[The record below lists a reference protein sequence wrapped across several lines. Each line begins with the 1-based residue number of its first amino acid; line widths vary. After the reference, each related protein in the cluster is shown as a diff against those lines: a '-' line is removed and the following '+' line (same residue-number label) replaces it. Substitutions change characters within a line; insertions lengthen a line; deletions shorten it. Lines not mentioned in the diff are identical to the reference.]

1 MVELDELLSV
11 IENPTRRKILEA
23 LVREPHYPLQLS
35 KELGM
40 SQQAIMKHLKVL
52 EGYHLVKSFQEAS
65 DLGGP
70 MRKKYCPAL
79 NFTIVVDLGPNL
91 FNAELLTREHI
102 VQAVTARG
110 HRKDRSELDDQVR
123 QLRESMAE
131 IDRQLIELQQKREGL
146 IEERERTMDEV
157 ARLIAG
163 LPDYQVRKVMYE
175 FISRPDLDPEEIAR
189 ELSIRDEVVLRYL
202 KVWLEG

>member
-1 MVELDELLSV
+1 MVALDELLSV

-52 EGYHLVKSFQEAS
+52 EGYHLVRSFQEES

-102 VQAVTARG
+102 VRAVTARG
-110 HRKDRSELDDQVR
+110 EGLAGDELDPQVK
-123 QLRESMAE
+123 QLRENMAE
-131 IDRQLIELQQKREGL
+131 IDRQLLELQQRRDQL
-146 IEERERTMDEV
+146 IEEKERTMDDV
-157 ARLIAG
+157 ARLIAR

-175 FISRPDLDPEEIAR
+175 FISRPDLDPEGIAR

-202 KVWLEG
+202 KVWLER

>member
-1 MVELDELLSV
+1 MVALDELLSV

-52 EGYHLVKSFQEAS
+52 EGYHLVKSFQEES

-79 NFTIVVDLGPNL
+79 NFTIVMDLGSNM
-91 FNAELLTREHI
+91 FNAELQTREHI
-102 VQAVTARG
+102 VRAITVRG
-110 HRKDRSELDDQVR
+110 GGVDRQELDLQVR
-123 QLRESMAE
+123 QLRESMAG
-131 IDRQLIELQQKREGL
+131 IDRQLLELQQRREEL
-146 IEERERTMDEV
+146 LEEKERTMDEV
-157 ARLIAG
+157 SRLIAR

-175 FISRPDLDPEEIAR
+175 FISRPELDPEEIAR
-189 ELSIRDEVVLRYL
+189 ALSLRDEVVLRYL
-202 KVWLEG
+202 KVWLER